1 MVTQLYLTEGGR
13 MKSFSIFLCSLLMV
27 ACAGGLGGGWKG
39 KHRDDLIKHYGS
51 PVKETVLPGG
61 GKELLYEE
69 MEGFDVCNLTFVTDQ
84 QGVITSYSKS
94 CG

>member
-69 MEGFDVCNLTFVTDQ
+69 NHTAIKKQDLTPLLEMRGFPQ
-84 QGVITSYSKS
+84 MHAMGK
-94 CG
+94 